1 MTTWAGAWRI
11 GRQHPLLTS
20 TAIALLWTAIGLAI
34 ATMSGT
40 LRPYV
45 LEWLRLQ
52 GTLNIVIGV
61 WLLISAFSNPLD
73 ELIRNLGVAPQI
85 SKAVTVTRAVVIIS
99 VTAIGSASLISLGFN
114 GRGVVL
120 GFLNLTCIVICA
132 LAAVATWHGIE
143 ILIASKE
150 AATADLHVFVYSP
163 AETKELRFLA
173 RHASTYAAVLT
184 LGYAFTLAATLLSR
198 WTADPLRVRTVITFW
213 PMLYVPFCMLLL
225 LYPQMQ
231 FRKLIR
237 REKERLM
244 SVCQN
249 TIDDVLKKEPLTT
262 DDVQRCNALADLFN
276 KVAATPEYIVDL
288 GIVSK
293 MLWVVGVNAV
303 TLILP
308 REYIVSVIRG
318 YLQ

>member
-1 MTTWAGAWRI
+1 MTTWVGAWRI
-11 GRQHPLLTS
+11 GGRYPSLTS
-20 TAIALLWTAIGLAI
+20 ISAALLWTAIGLAI
-34 ATMSGT
+34 AAMSGT
-40 LRPYV
+40 FRPYAV
-45 LEWLRLQ
+45 EWLRLH
-52 GTLNIVIGV
+52 GTINLAIGV
-61 WLLISAFSNPLD
+61 WLLISALSNPLD
-73 ELIRNLGVAPQI
+73 ELLQNLGVAPQS
-85 SKAVTVTRAVVIIS
+85 SKAVKFTRIAVLFG

-114 GRGVVL
+114 GRGVGL
-120 GFLNLTCIVICA
+120 GFLNLTCVVTCT
-132 LAAVATWHGIE
+132 LAAFATWHGIE
-143 ILIASKE
+143 ILIASK
-150 AATADLHVFVYSP
+150 AAGTADLHVFVYSP

-184 LGYAFTLAATLLSR
+184 LGYAFTLSATLLSR
-198 WTADPLRVRTVITFW
+198 WTADPLRVRAVITFW

-225 LYPQMQ
+225 FYPQIQ

-262 DDVQRCNALADLFN
+262 EDVQRCNALADLFD
-276 KVAATPEYIVDL
+276 KVAATPEYIVDV

-293 MLWVVGVNAV
+293 MLWIVGVNAV

-318 YLQ
+318 YLE

>member
-1 MTTWAGAWRI
+1 MTTWVGAWRI
-11 GRQHPLLTS
+11 GGRYPFLTS
-20 TAIALLWTAIGLAI
+20 IAFALLWTAIGLAI
-34 ATMSGT
+34 AAMSGNSN
-40 LRPYV
+40 PYV

-52 GTLNIVIGV
+52 GTINLAIGV

-73 ELIRNLGVAPQI
+73 DLLRNLGVEPQP
-85 SKAVTVTRAVVIIS
+85 SKAVRFARAAILFGVA
-99 VTAIGSASLISLGFN
+99 AIGSASLISLGFN
-114 GRGVVL
+114 GSGVVL
-120 GFLNLTCIVICA
+120 GFLNLTCVVICA

-143 ILIASKE
+143 ILIASK
-150 AATADLHVFVYSP
+150 AAGTADLHVFVYSP

-198 WTADPLRVRTVITFW
+198 WTADPLRVRAVITFW
-213 PMLYVPFCMLLL
+213 PMLYVPFCMFLLF
-225 LYPQMQ
+225 YPQIQ

-244 SVCQN
+244 SVCQD
-249 TIDDVLKKEPLTT
+249 TIDDVLKKEQLTT
-262 DDVQRCNALADLFN
+262 DDVQRCNALADLFD
-276 KVAATPEYIVDL
+276 KVAATPEYIIDL

-308 REYIVSVIRG
+308 REYIASVIRG
-318 YLQ
+318 YLG